1 MLGWLELQLELDAFM
16 EVTFVCLCI
25 SVALGVNPGAAQPRR
40 GKMRCLRG
48 DEIPCTWRGIW
59 EFAGGAGRVRGGG
72 VAGEVGIPFLNPLL
86 HSCLQTAC
94 R

>member
-16 EVTFVCLCI
+16 EVAFVCLCI
-25 SVALGVNPGAAQPRR
+25 SVTLGVNPKAWKNAVSQ
-40 GKMRCLRG
+40 G

-59 EFAGGAGRVRGGG
+59 ELAGGAVRVRGSG
-72 VAGEVGIPFLNPLL
+72 VAGKVGIPFLNPLL